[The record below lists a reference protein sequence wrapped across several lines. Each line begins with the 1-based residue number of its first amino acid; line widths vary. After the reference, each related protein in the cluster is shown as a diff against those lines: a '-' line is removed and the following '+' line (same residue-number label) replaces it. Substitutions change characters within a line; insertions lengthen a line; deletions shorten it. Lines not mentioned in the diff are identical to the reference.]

1 MGLLDGLFNTE
12 QGRMGLGLLAAG
24 SARGDGAGFGQRLSE
39 AVGSVDQWKQ
49 QQAQAK
55 RMKMQEEFQQF
66 QIQQAMAQAAAQK
79 AEQARQQT
87 LRQGMGEFF
96 KPGQQALAPLTGNA
110 EAGILP
116 SAGRE
121 AVAPSFDAAGAA
133 QFMAKNGEY
142 EKAQNYLQSLEP
154 KERTLKEG
162 EVVFRGNT
170 PILTVPKAP
179 KPIDPNQPFYIDADG
194 KMKPNEEY
202 QAFALRKA
210 SNSAPQM
217 SVDLRDPTA
226 VAKAGMS
233 LQNDYRAATKAS
245 YARAQAYEAMT
256 EAAKNPSAKGD
267 LTMVYSF
274 VKALD
279 PESVV
284 REGEISLLNANR
296 SVPDSI
302 KGYAQRLY
310 KGESLLPKEREDLI
324 NQARTLTTT
333 DYKRSRNDIKAYR
346 ENATRLGLDPELYT
360 PDPYAT
366 FKPKEAEK
374 TVVRT
379 GVMGGKK
386 VVQYSDGTTEYA
398 N

>member
-1 MGLLDGLFNTE
+1 MGLLDGLFDSE
-12 QGRMGLGLLAAG
+12 QGRMGQGLLAAG
-24 SARGDGAGFGQRLSE
+24 SARSDGAGFGQRLSE

-55 RMKMQEEFQQF
+55 RMKMQEEYQAFQM
-66 QIQQAMAQAAAQK
+66 QQAMAQAEQQK
-79 AEQARQQT
+79 AEQARLQT
-87 LRQGMGEFF
+87 IRQGMGGFF
-96 KPGQQALAPLTGNA
+96 KPGQQALSPLMGNA
-110 EAGILP
+110 ETGIMP
-116 SAGRE
+116 SAGRA
-121 AVAPSFDAAGAA
+121 AVAPSFDTAGAA
-133 QFMAKNGEY
+133 QFLAQNGEY

-162 EVVFRGNT
+162 EVVFRGDQ
-170 PILTVPKAP
+170 PILSVPKAP
-179 KPIDPNQPFYIDADG
+179 KEVDPNKPFMMVDG
-194 KMKPNEEY
+194 KIVPNEAY
-202 QAFALRKA
+202 QSFELRRA
-210 SNSAPQM
+210 SNSAPKM

-226 VAKAGMS
+226 VANAGMK
-233 LQNDYRAATKAS
+233 LQDAYRAATKPS

-256 EAAKNPSAKGD
+256 EASKNPSAKGD

-302 KGYAQRLY
+302 KGYAQRLAT
-310 KGESLLPKEREDLI
+310 GQSLLPKEREDLL
-324 NQARTLTTT
+324 NQARTLTQT

>member
-1 MGLLDGLFNTE
+1 MAGLLDNLFNTE

-55 RMKMQEEFQQF
+55 RAKMQEEYQAFQM
-66 QIQQAMAQAAAQK
+66 QQAMAQAEQQKLQQADEAKRRSIFAQNFQPAIPASADGMGPTRAMGFDHNNAAIQMG
-79 AEQARQQT
+79 QA
-87 LRQGMGEFF
+87 GMGE
-96 KPGQQALAPLTGNA
+96 QAMDL
-110 EAGILP
+110 
-116 SAGRE
+116 
-121 AVAPSFDAAGAA
+121 
-133 QFMAKNGEY
+133 MAK
-142 EKAQNYLQSLEP
+142 
-154 KERTLKEG
+154 
-162 EVVFRGNT
+162 F
-170 PILTVPKAP
+170 AP
-179 KPIDPNQPFYIDADG
+179 KPADYKVVGNSLLQVGNDGVKPVYSEPEKQKEIDPNKPFMMVGG
-194 KMKPNEEY
+194 KIVPNEAF
-202 QAFALRKA
+202 QAFDLRKA
-210 SNSAPQM
+210 SNSAPKM

-226 VAKAGMS
+226 VANAGMK
-233 LQNDYRAATKAS
+233 LQDAYRAATKPS

-256 EAAKNPSAKGD
+256 EASKNPSAKGD

-302 KGYAQRLY
+302 KGYAQRLAT
-310 KGESLLPKEREDLI
+310 GQSLLPKEREDLL
-324 NQARTLTTT
+324 NQARTLTQT

-379 GVMGGKK
+379 GVMNGKK
-386 VVQYSDGTTEYA
+386 VVQYSDGTTDYA

>member
-1 MGLLDGLFNTE
+1 MAGLLDGLDSDITRF
-12 QGRMGLGLLAAG
+12 GLGLLAG
-24 SARGDGAGFGQRLSE
+24 SGSNANFGQNLYT
-39 AVGSVDQWKQ
+39 AVGAVDENRQRKASNKRAQ
-49 QQAQAK
+49 QQEEYQA
-55 RMKMQEEFQQF
+55 FQM
-66 QIQQAMAQAAAQK
+66 QQAMAQAKAQE

-87 LRQGMGEFF
+87 IRQGMGGFF
-96 KPGQQALAPLTGNA
+96 KPGQQALAPLMGNA
-110 EAGILP
+110 ETGIMP
-116 SAGRE
+116 SQGRA
-121 AVAPSFDAAGAA
+121 AVAPSFDTAGAA
-133 QFMAKNGEY
+133 QFLAQNGEY
-142 EKAQNYLQSLEP
+142 EKAQNYLQLLEP

-162 EVVFRGNT
+162 EVVFRGDQ
-170 PILTVPKAP
+170 PILSVPKAP
-179 KPIDPNQPFYIDADG
+179 KEVDPNKPFMMVDG
-194 KMKPNEEY
+194 KIVPNEAY
-202 QAFALRKA
+202 QSFELRRA
-210 SNSAPQM
+210 SNSAPKM

-226 VAKAGMS
+226 VANAGMK
-233 LQNDYRAATKAS
+233 LQDAYRAATKPS

-256 EAAKNPSAKGD
+256 EASKNPSAKGD

-302 KGYAQRLY
+302 KGYAQRLAT
-310 KGESLLPKEREDLI
+310 GQSLLPKEREDLL
-324 NQARTLTTT
+324 NQARTLTQT